1 MLHARIATRAF
12 NTPLLV
18 EPSKAMAF
26 LSGLGPR
33 ILGRQVE
40 TTYQDTALESAPMR
54 TARASILAGGLA
66 EGFGQHSEGL
76 YPVIDGIAVI
86 EISGVLI
93 HRGGWIGQSSGQT
106 SYEGI
111 AAQIDAAAGDP
122 NVRGLALEIDSFGGE
137 VAGIF
142 DLADRLRAI
151 RATKPVWAFV
161 AEHAFSAGYAL
172 ASQADRILLPRTGA
186 VGSIGVVVMHAD
198 LSGELDQDGVRVT
211 LIHSGRHKVDGNP
224 YQPLP
229 DAVRDDIQREIDV
242 LRFLFTET
250 VAAGRAERLSQE
262 AALATEAATYRG
274 ASAVAAGLA
283 DEVIDL
289 QRGFA
294 VFRQRVANTPT
305 LTPVRATRA
314 TALQSRKPTQ
324 PKKEAQMATQTDIT
338 DTTNSIAENDP
349 EDTLREETP
358 DEATVPQ
365 DGLSTVGDDQPAA
378 PAAPPAAP
386 APPVSDAAQP
396 GNLAEL
402 SAKLRNEAA
411 DIAEIAA
418 QAARLGIAIDA
429 AKALR
434 DGTTPEALRSL
445 VLQRAAAAA
454 DARDIVA
461 APASPVLPHTAE
473 SPIVAAAKRAASA
486 GVKG

>member
-26 LSGLGPR
+26 LSGFGPR

-40 TTYQDTALESAPMR
+40 MVEPDGANEGAVLLP
-54 TARASILAGGLA
+54 ARASILAGNLA
-66 EGFGQHSEGL
+66 VRLHQNGDAP
-76 YPVIDGIAVI
+76 YPVVDGIAVI

-122 NVRGLALEIDSFGGE
+122 SVRGLALEIDSFGGE

-142 DLADRLRAI
+142 DLADRIRAI
-151 RATKPVWAFV
+151 RASKPVWAFV

-198 LSGELDQDGVRVT
+198 LSGELDHDGVRVT

-242 LRFLFTET
+242 LRFLFTQT

-274 ASAVAAGLA
+274 ADAVAAGLA

-294 VFRQRVANTPT
+294 AFRQRLANTPT
-305 LTPVRATRA
+305 LAPARASRAT
-314 TALQSRKPTQ
+314 TLQSREPTQ
-324 PKKEAQMATQTDIT
+324 PKKEAQMATQTDTRNI
-338 DTTNSIAENDP
+338 TNSTAENDA

-358 DEATVPQ
+358 DEATIPQ
-365 DGLSTVGDDQPAA
+365 DCLSTAGDHQPAA
-378 PAAPPAAP
+378 PATPPAVP

-418 QAARLGIAIDA
+418 QAGRLGIAIDA

-434 DGTTPEALRSL
+434 DGTAPEALRRL
-445 VLQRAAAAA
+445 VLERASAAA

-461 APASPVLPHTAE
+461 APPSPVIPKSAE
-473 SPIVAAAKRAASA
+473 SPIVVAAKRAASA
-486 GVKG
+486 GAKG